1 MPIRRF
7 NPAWLATLD
16 LRAPTALTVRD
27 HAVLLEVAGTYAA
40 TRFDPAGRGP
50 EVRKRIEVLRDG
62 GEVEHRTRVPI
73 VDLRSDL
80 RIAALRDLTASLDR
94 LRGATNGGLP
104 LFAELYVDEGEVVV
118 VHARNRALL
127 DAHVAFAQKA
137 LNKKERWYV
146 NVDVTKVAL
155 MSSSVSVPYALRLVA
170 WLRSPT
176 RVGLEE
182 VLQLKASSTNR
193 EMGTPGQIQGYVRA
207 SQIRETLGLCRE
219 GVVPA
224 VVDRAKATV
233 IADARLLDVE
243 TGWSWRRS
251 GRQVA
256 GLTFSGVGMSLAW
269 TPDDEVEVREP
280 TPVRLRGALPSRV
293 MPEPMPVEPDPE
305 ADPEDDVERP
315 PVRSRPGRFH
325 LTLVPTT
332 DAVEPMTSAP
342 VDTSPVTSSDDVE
355 AVDDGEEYVW
365 TDEDDENEA
374 RDDHVYFPAPKAVAP
389 VAPVDEPSDDGEPV
403 YDSAGFEIPFDKRPP
418 HRPVYADDGFD
429 QHGYDRGGYGRD
441 GAHWLTGLLAD
452 EVSAGVKKPGIRGT
466 FTVVGALPTDRDRWV
481 KSWVHPDRPPA
492 ETPHW
497 SPRLELWMSVTEDES
512 YAAHR
517 FPIHV
522 WQKDNRHDVVEW
534 HLDPATCTPVR
545 HHEPVAVKVADWPEV
560 QAYSQDLSAW
570 AEERPVNLGDLPGE
584 FVVPVERLHDMPW
597 IMSHARKPTPT
608 GD

>member
-40 TRFDPAGRGP
+40 SRFDPAGRGL
-50 EVRKRIEVLRDG
+50 ELRKRIEVLRDG

-80 RIAALRDLTASLDR
+80 RIPALRDLKASLDR
-94 LRGATNGGLP
+94 LRGATNGGQP
-104 LFAELYVDEGEVVV
+104 LFAELYLDEGDVVV
-118 VHARNRALL
+118 VHARNRAIL

-146 NVDVTKVAL
+146 NVDVGKVAL

-193 EMGTPGQIQGYVRA
+193 EMGTPGQITGYVRA

-256 GLTFSGVGMSLAW
+256 GMTFQAVGMSLAW
-269 TPDDEVEVREP
+269 TPDDEVEERSP

-293 MPEPMPVEPDPE
+293 TPEPAPVEPEPVAANE
-305 ADPEDDVERP
+305 DVERP
-315 PVRSRPGRFH
+315 PVRVPPGRIR
-325 LTLVPTT
+325 LRLVPQA
-332 DAVEPMTSAP
+332 DAIEPMASVP
-342 VDTSPVTSSDDVE
+342 VDTSHVTSSDDVE

-365 TDEDDENEA
+365 TDEDDEEEA
-374 RDDHVYFPAPKAVAP
+374 RTDHIYVPTPKAAAP
-389 VAPVDEPSDDGEPV
+389 VQASSDDDEPV
-403 YDSAGFEIPFDKRPP
+403 YDSEGFEIPVDKRPSS
-418 HRPVYADDGFD
+418 RPVYGADGFD
-429 QHGYDRGGYGRD
+429 QHGYDRDGYGRD
-441 GAHWLTGLLAD
+441 GAHWLTGLLVD
-452 EVSAGVKKPGIRGT
+452 EVSAGVKKPGVRGT
-466 FTVVGALPTDRDRWV
+466 VTWQGLPPTDLDRWEPT
-481 KSWVHPDRPPA
+481 KGHNIRPPA
-492 ETPHW
+492 ETPWH
-497 SPRLELWMSVTEDES
+497 SDKPDVWMSIPRDRS
-512 YAAHR
+512 MDR
-517 FPIHV
+517 SQFPIMI
-522 WQKDNRHDVVEW
+522 WQQFNRHDVDQW
-534 HLDPATCTPVR
+534 SIDPDTLRTVR
-545 HHEPVAVKVADWPEV
+545 HYEAVPTQVADWDEIL
-560 QAYSQDLSAW
+560 AYLKDIRTW
-570 AEERPVNLGDLPGE
+570 ADERPLDLGDLPAE
-584 FVVPVERLHDMPW
+584 YVIEPNYDLAEV
-597 IMSHARKPTPT
+597 MSHCRR
-608 GD
+608 